1 MINQTNNLG
10 AFAGALTPSG
20 VFLTASENGSI
31 VNAYKSNTAFGWM
44 KVQSW
49 VMTTEG
55 QFLRRKKRTALVKA
69 ETDVLMDIAKSFGL
83 EHPLPGHI
91 YVHEFLENK
100 LPEHHVQK
108 FMKNKNGYEAA
119 IADFVKVHGETKQ
132 VMYQDGQR
140 IIRFSEW
147 DMDAVIQDII
157 LGPSTMKLAVSS
169 ILTASAPEVT
179 QTPPAQPEKQA
190 ALPAGYVDQNDE
202 LPF

>member
-69 ETDVLMDIAKSFGL
+69 ETEVLMDIAKSYGL

-147 DMDAVIQDII
+147 DSEGAIQDII
-157 LGPSTMKLAVSS
+157 LGASNVPQVLRPT
-169 ILTASAPEVT
+169 LTASAPE
-179 QTPPAQPEKQA
+179 TPQQQAQPQMQA
-190 ALPAGYVDQNDE
+190 ALPSGFMDESEE